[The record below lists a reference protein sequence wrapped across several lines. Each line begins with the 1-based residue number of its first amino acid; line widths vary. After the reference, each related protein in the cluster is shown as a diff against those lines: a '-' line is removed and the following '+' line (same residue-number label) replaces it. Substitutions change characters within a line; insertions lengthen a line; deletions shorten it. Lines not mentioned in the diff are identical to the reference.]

1 MSDQARVRAYQAE
14 RPVAVVGLVGPD
26 GTAWWTV
33 RDIAARTGTAVHT
46 VQARRVR
53 GALPFPDG
61 RGGYRGRQLL
71 WDPQRIE
78 AWIARRTP
86 QPGEVTAAELAVRLG
101 VSANHIYRLTARRR
115 LPAPTRR
122 GRTAC
127 WAAAQVEAIVVAAEA
142 KRACWTEAQAA
153 EVVGLSR
160 ERMRQLRAQG
170 TGPAAS
176 IRQSTARRERLWYR
190 PADVRA
196 WARARR
202 AAP

>member
-1 MSDQARVRAYQAE
+1 
-14 RPVAVVGLVGPD
+14 VGLVGPD

-61 RGGYRGRQLL
+61 RGGYRGCQLL

-78 AWIARRTP
+78 AWIASRTP
-86 QPGEVTAAELAVRLG
+86 QPGEVTTAELGVRLG
-101 VSANHIYRLTARRR
+101 VTATHIYRLAAKRR
-115 LPAPTRR
+115 LPVPTRR
-122 GRTAC
+122 GRTSC
-127 WAAAQVEAIVVAAEA
+127 WTAAQAEAIVAAAEA

-153 EVVGLSR
+153 EAIGLSR

-170 TGPAAS
+170 RGPVAS
-176 IRQSTARRERLWYR
+176 IRQPSARGERLWYR
-190 PADVRA
+190 PADVRV
-196 WARARR
+196 WARSRR
-202 AAP
+202 VGPLV